1 MSGNQRPT
9 SRRRLLAGAG
19 SIGVLGAAGCLDDSG
34 ELGESTDDSSDED
47 DDDEQTDD
55 PDDGEF
61 DDDLVDD
68 PVDDADHEVDVSELL
83 VYDRD
88 GEQVANSHAGHWH
101 YETETGGLPA
111 IEPGS
116 AIELEAVFTKDGE
129 ELPLGEDEPY
139 RLGVELADGDDE
151 IVDIDVDLTT
161 ASLSGEQA
169 GETATVFELLE
180 DGDVV
185 WEAPPIDTPVEE

>member
-1 MSGNQRPT
+1 MSNNRRPT
-9 SRRRLLAGAG
+9 TRRRLLAGAG
-19 SIGVLGAAGCLDDSG
+19 SIGVLGAAGCLDDG
-34 ELGESTDDSSDED
+34 EPGESTDDSSDE
-47 DDDEQTDD
+47 DDEQTDD

-139 RLGVELADGDDE
+139 RLSVELADGDDE
-151 IVDIDVDLTT
+151 IVDIDADPATV
-161 ASLSGEQA
+161 SISGEQA

-180 DGDVV
+180 DGDGI
-185 WEAPPIDTPVEE
+185 WEAPPIDTFVKE

>member
-1 MSGNQRPT
+1 MSNNRRPT

-19 SIGVLGAAGCLDDSG
+19 SIAVLGAAGCLDDG
-34 ELGESTDDSSDED
+34 EPGESTDDSSD

-139 RLGVELADGDDE
+139 RLGVELEDGEDE
-151 IVDIDVDLTT
+151 IVDIDADPATV
-161 ASLSGEQA
+161 SISGEQA

-185 WEAPPIDTPVEE
+185 WEAPPIDTFVKE

>member
-1 MSGNQRPT
+1 MSGNRRPT
-9 SRRRLLAGAG
+9 TRRRLLAGAG
-19 SIGVLGAAGCLDDSG
+19 SIAVLGAAGCLDDD
-34 ELGESTDDSSDED
+34 GESGDSADDSSHED
-47 DDDEQTDD
+47 HDDERTDD

-68 PVDDADHEVDVSELL
+68 PVDDADHDLDVSELL
-83 VYDRD
+83 VYERD

-111 IEPGS
+111 IGPGS

-139 RLGVELADGDDE
+139 RLGVELTDGEDE
-151 IVDIDVDLTT
+151 LVDIDVDPATV
-161 ASLSGEQA
+161 SISGEQA

-185 WEAPPIDTPVEE
+185 WEAPPIDTFVEE

>member
-1 MSGNQRPT
+1 MSGNRRPT
-9 SRRRLLAGAG
+9 TRRRLLAGTG
-19 SIGVLGAAGCLDDSG
+19 SIAVLGAAGCLDDS
-34 ELGESTDDSSDED
+34 EPDESADDSSHED
-47 DDDEQTDD
+47 HDDGRTDD

-68 PVDDADHEVDVSELL
+68 PGDDADHEIDVSELL
-83 VYDRD
+83 VYERD
-88 GEQVANSHAGHWH
+88 GEQVANSHKGHWH

-116 AIELEAVFTKDGE
+116 TIELETVFTKDGE

-139 RLGVELADGDDE
+139 RLGVELGAEEDE
-151 IVDIDVDLTT
+151 IVDIDIDPATV
-161 ASLSGEQA
+161 SLSGEQT
-169 GETATVFELLE
+169 GETATIFQLLE
-180 DGDVV
+180 AGDVV